1 MRKNYGLPYMGSKN
15 KLAEEIV
22 NFLPQKKVLV
32 DLFGGGG
39 AISVC
44 ASQSGKYEKIIYNE
58 LNSLISETFQ
68 KAING
73 DYENERRWVSREEFE
88 KLKKTDGYV
97 AICFSF
103 SNNCNTYMYGPK
115 IEPYKRAYHYAIIF
129 DDFGP
134 FNELFDDETTEKIKK
149 SVEGITDLKDRR
161 IKFSHALGDYILS
174 LEKCGPIENKEKL
187 DTVKYTVDAHPTY
200 IGHVSQHLQ
209 YKERFDL
216 LKQTVQI
223 FDTYI
228 GNVLEPQQRSERLN
242 TLKHTINM
250 YGTPRNMCQN
260 LEQQERVLTLKRTM
274 SVKNETRGSGSATQ
288 HIECQEKFDLLKR
301 TICGKIHSNENLER
315 QERIST
321 LKHTSNVNALENCGL
336 GRDSITHGIGST
348 FQNRVLEG
356 ATIEVFNK
364 DYADVELPSPEDCVI
379 YCDIPYENTTSYTT
393 GNFDYERFYKWCQ
406 EKAFEGYQIFVSS
419 YELPEDLFISV
430 WEKQRHCKATSG
442 SGKHVVEKIYTVRK

>member
-39 AISVC
+39 AISDC

-68 KAING
+68 KALNG
-73 DYENERRWVSREEFE
+73 EYENERRWVSREEFE

-103 SNNCNTYMYGPK
+103 SNNCNTYIYGPK
-115 IEPYKRAYHYAIIF
+115 IEPYKRAYHYAIVF

-134 FNELFDDETTEKIKK
+134 FNELFDDETTEKIKN
-149 SVEGITDLKDRR
+149 SVEGITYLKERR

-174 LEKCGPIENKEKL
+174 LERCEPLESKEKL
-187 DTVKYTVDAHPTY
+187 DTVKYTVNVHPTY
-200 IGHVSQHLQ
+200 IAHVNQHLQ

-216 LKQTVQI
+216 LK
-223 FDTYI
+223 
-228 GNVLEPQQRSERLN
+228 
-242 TLKHTINM
+242 HTMNM
-250 YGTPRNMCQN
+250 YGTPRNMC
-260 LEQQERVLTLKRTM
+260 
-274 SVKNETRGSGSATQ
+274 
-288 HIECQEKFDLLKR
+288 HPFDLN
-301 TICGKIHSNENLER
+301 I
-315 QERIST
+315 
-321 LKHTSNVNALENCGL
+321 
-336 GRDSITHGIGST
+336 
-348 FQNRVLEG
+348 RVTTE

-364 DYADVELPSPEDCVI
+364 DYADVELPSPEECVL
-379 YCDIPYENTTSYTT
+379 YCDIPYDKTYSYVT
-393 GNFDYERFYKWCQ
+393 GGFDYERFYKWCQ
-406 EKAFEGYQIFVSS
+406 EKAFEGYQIYVSS
-419 YELPEDLFISV
+419 YDLPEELFVSV
-430 WEKQRHCKATSG
+430 WEKQRYCKATSG

>member
-22 NFLPQKKVLV
+22 NFLPQKKGLV

-44 ASQSGKYEKIIYNE
+44 AGQSGKYKKIIYNE
-58 LNSLISETFQ
+58 LNTLIAETFQ
-68 KAING
+68 KALNG

-115 IEPYKRAYHYAIIF
+115 IEPYKRAYHYAIVF
-129 DDFGP
+129 DDFRP

-149 SVEGITDLKDRR
+149 SVEGITDLKERR

-174 LEKCGPIENKEKL
+174 LEKCVHLENKE
-187 DTVKYTVDAHPTY
+187 
-200 IGHVSQHLQ
+200 S
-209 YKERFDL
+209 FDL
-216 LKQTVQI
+216 
-223 FDTYI
+223 
-228 GNVLEPQQRSERLN
+228 
-242 TLKHTINM
+242 
-250 YGTPRNMCQN
+250 
-260 LEQQERVLTLKRTM
+260 LKRTM

-288 HIECQEKFDLLKR
+288 HIECQEKFDLLKHTMNMYGTPR
-301 TICGKIHSNENLER
+301 NMCPNLEQ
-315 QERIST
+315 QERVSI
-321 LKHTSNVNALENCGL
+321 LKHTLNVNALENCGL
-336 GRDSITHGIGST
+336 GKDSITHYIGST
-348 FQNRVLEG
+348 FQNRVLKE
-356 ATIEVFNK
+356 APIEVFNK
-364 DYADVELPSPEDCVI
+364 DYADVELPSPEECVI
-379 YCDIPYENTTSYTT
+379 YCDIPYDKTYSYVT
-393 GNFDYERFYKWCQ
+393 GGFDYERFYKWCQ

-442 SGKHVVEKIYTVRK
+442 SGKHVVEKIYTVRKSE

>member
-22 NFLPQKKVLV
+22 SFLPQKKVLV

-58 LNSLISETFQ
+58 LNTLIAETFQ

-115 IEPYKRAYHYAIIF
+115 IEPYKRAYHYAIVF

-149 SVEGITDLKDRR
+149 SVEGITDLKERR

-174 LEKCGPIENKEKL
+174 LEKCEPLESNEKL
-187 DTVKYTVDAHPTY
+187 DTVKYTVDVHPTY
-200 IGHVSQHLQ
+200 IGHVNQHLQ
-209 YKERFDL
+209 YKER
-216 LKQTVQI
+216 
-223 FDTYI
+223 
-228 GNVLEPQQRSERLN
+228 
-242 TLKHTINM
+242 
-250 YGTPRNMCQN
+250 
-260 LEQQERVLTLKRTM
+260 
-274 SVKNETRGSGSATQ
+274 
-288 HIECQEKFDLLKR
+288 FDLLKR

-321 LKHTSNVNALENCGL
+321 LKHTLNMYGTPRNMCPNLEQQERISTLKHTLNINALENCGL
-336 GRDSITHGIGST
+336 GRDSIQHGIGST
-348 FQNRVLEG
+348 FQNRVLEE
-356 ATIEVFNK
+356 APIEVFNK

-393 GNFDYERFYKWCQ
+393 GSFDYDRFYKWCQ
-406 EKAFEGYQIFVSS
+406 EKTSEGYQIFVSS
-419 YELPEDLFISV
+419 YELPEDLFVSV

-442 SGKHVVEKIYTVRK
+442 SGKHVVEKIYTVRKTE

>member
-1 MRKNYGLPYMGSKN
+1 MKKNYGLPYMGSKN
-15 KLAEEIV
+15 KLAEEII
-22 NFLPQKKVLV
+22 NFIPQKKVLV

-58 LNSLISETFQ
+58 LNTLIAETFQ

-73 DYENERRWVSREEFE
+73 EYENERRWVSREEFE

-115 IEPYKRAYHYAIIF
+115 IGPYKRAYHYAIVF
-129 DDFGP
+129 DDFRP
-134 FNELFDDETTEKIKK
+134 FNELFDDETSEKIKK
-149 SVEGITDLKDRR
+149 SVEGITDLKERR

-174 LEKCGPIENKEKL
+174 LERCEPLEINEK
-187 DTVKYTVDAHPTY
+187 
-200 IGHVSQHLQ
+200 
-209 YKERFDL
+209 FDL
-216 LKQTVQI
+216 LK
-223 FDTYI
+223 
-228 GNVLEPQQRSERLN
+228 
-242 TLKHTINM
+242 HTMI
-250 YGTPRNMCQN
+250 
-260 LEQQERVLTLKRTM
+260 
-274 SVKNETRGSGSATQ
+274 VKNETRGSSSATK

-301 TICGKIHSNENLER
+301 TICGKIHSNENLEQ

-321 LKHTSNVNALENCGL
+321 LKHTLNVNALENCGL
-336 GRDSITHGIGST
+336 GRDSLTHGIGST
-348 FQNRVLEG
+348 FQNRVLEESP
-356 ATIEVFNK
+356 IEVFNK

-379 YCDIPYENTTSYTT
+379 YCDIPYKNTTSYTI
-393 GNFDYERFYKWCQ
+393 GGFDYERFYKWCQ
-406 EKAFEGYQIFVSS
+406 EKTSEGYQIFVSS

-442 SGKHVVEKIYTVRK
+442 SGKQVVEKIYTVRK

>member
-149 SVEGITDLKDRR
+149 SVEGITDFKERR

-174 LEKCGPIENKEKL
+174 LEKCGSIENKEKL
-187 DTVKYTVDAHPTY
+187 DTVKYTVDVHPTY
-200 IGHVSQHLQ
+200 IGHVNQHLQ

-216 LKQTVQI
+216 LK
-223 FDTYI
+223 
-228 GNVLEPQQRSERLN
+228 
-242 TLKHTINM
+242 HAINM

-260 LEQQERVLTLKRTM
+260 LEQQERVSTLKRTM
-274 SVKNETRGSGSATQ
+274 SVKNETRGSGSTTQ
-288 HIECQEKFDLLKR
+288 HIECQEKFDLLKH
-301 TICGKIHSNENLER
+301 TMNMYG
-315 QERIST
+315 T
-321 LKHTSNVNALENCGL
+321 LRNTCPPFDLN
-336 GRDSITHGIGST
+336 IGVT
-348 FQNRVLEG
+348 TE
-356 ATIEVFNK
+356 APIEVFNK

-379 YCDIPYENTTSYTT
+379 YCDIPYEKTYSYVT
-393 GNFDYERFYKWCQ
+393 GGFDYERFYKWCQ
-406 EKAFEGYQIFVSS
+406 EKTSEGYQIYVSS

-430 WEKQRHCKATSG
+430 WEKQRHCKASSG
-442 SGKHVVEKIYTVRK
+442 SGKHVVEKIYTVRKSE

>member
-58 LNSLISETFQ
+58 LNTLIAETFQ
-68 KAING
+68 KALNG

-88 KLKKTDGYV
+88 KMKKTDGYV

-115 IEPYKRAYHYAIIF
+115 IEPYKRAYHYAIVF

-149 SVEGITDLKDRR
+149 SVEGITDLKERR

-174 LEKCGPIENKEKL
+174 LEKCEPLESNEKL
-187 DTVKYTVDAHPTY
+187 DTVKYTVDVHPTY
-200 IGHVSQHLQ
+200 IGHVNQHLQ

-216 LKQTVQI
+216 LK
-223 FDTYI
+223 
-228 GNVLEPQQRSERLN
+228 R
-242 TLKHTINM
+242 TICGKIHSNE
-250 YGTPRNMCQN
+250 N
-260 LEQQERVLTLKRTM
+260 LEWQERVSILKHTM

-288 HIECQEKFDLLKR
+288 HIECQEKFDLLK
-301 TICGKIHSNENLER
+301 
-315 QERIST
+315 
-321 LKHTSNVNALENCGL
+321 HTMNVNALENCGL
-336 GRDSITHGIGST
+336 GKDSITHGIGST
-348 FQNRVLEG
+348 FQNRVLEESP
-356 ATIEVFNK
+356 IEVFNK
-364 DYADVELPSPEDCVI
+364 DYADVELPPPEDCVI
-379 YCDIPYENTTSYTT
+379 YCDIPYKNTSSYTT

-406 EKAFEGYQIFVSS
+406 EKTFEGYQIYVSS

-430 WEKQRHCKATSG
+430 WEKQRHCKATCG
-442 SGKHVVEKIYTVRK
+442 SGKQVVEKIYTIRKTE

>member
-1 MRKNYGLPYMGSKN
+1 MGSKN

-58 LNSLISETFQ
+58 LNTIIAETFQ

-103 SNNCNTYMYGPK
+103 SNNCNTYIYGPK

-174 LEKCGPIENKEKL
+174 LEKCEPIENKEKL
-187 DTVKYTVDAHPTY
+187 DTVKYTVDIHPTY
-200 IGHVSQHLQ
+200 IGHVNQHLQ

-216 LKQTVQI
+216 LK
-223 FDTYI
+223 
-228 GNVLEPQQRSERLN
+228 
-242 TLKHTINM
+242 H
-250 YGTPRNMCQN
+250 
-260 LEQQERVLTLKRTM
+260 TM

-301 TICGKIHSNENLER
+301 TICGKIHSNKNLER

-321 LKHTSNVNALENCGL
+321 LKHTLNVNALENCGL
-336 GRDSITHGIGST
+336 GKDSITHSIGST
-348 FQNRVLEG
+348 FQNRVLEESP
-356 ATIEVFNK
+356 IEVFNK

-406 EKAFEGYQIFVSS
+406 EKTSEGYQIFVSS

-442 SGKHVVEKIYTVRK
+442 SGKHVVEKIYTVRKSE

>member
-73 DYENERRWVSREEFE
+73 EYENECRWVSREEFE

-115 IEPYKRAYHYAIIF
+115 IEPYKRAYHYAIVF
-129 DDFGP
+129 DDFRP

-149 SVEGITDLKDRR
+149 SVEGITDLKERR

-174 LEKCGPIENKEKL
+174 LEKCEPLESNEKL
-187 DTVKYTVDAHPTY
+187 DTVKYTVDVHPTG
-200 IGHVSQHLQ
+200 IAHVNQHLQ
-209 YKERFDL
+209 YKESFDL
-216 LKQTVQI
+216 LKRTI
-223 FDTYI
+223 CEKRYC
-228 GNVLEPQQRSERLN
+228 NENLEQQERLATLKRTLIVKN
-242 TLKHTINM
+242 ETHGSSSATKHIECQERFDVLKHTMNM
-250 YGTPRNMCQN
+250 YGTPRNICQN
-260 LEQQERVLTLKRTM
+260 LEQQERV
-274 SVKNETRGSGSATQ
+274 
-288 HIECQEKFDLLKR
+288 
-301 TICGKIHSNENLER
+301 
-315 QERIST
+315 ST
-321 LKHTSNVNALENCGL
+321 LKHILNVNALENCGL
-336 GRDSITHGIGST
+336 GKDSITHGIGST
-348 FQNRVLEG
+348 FQNRVLEESP
-356 ATIEVFNK
+356 IEVFNK

-379 YCDIPYENTTSYTT
+379 YCDIPYNKTYSYVT
-393 GNFDYERFYKWCQ
+393 GGFDYERFYKWCQ
-406 EKAFEGYQIFVSS
+406 EKTSEGYQIYVSS
-419 YELPEDLFISV
+419 YELPEDLFVSV

-442 SGKHVVEKIYTVRK
+442 SGKHVVEKIYTVRKQE

>member
-73 DYENERRWVSREEFE
+73 EYENERRWVSREEFE

-115 IEPYKRAYHYAIIF
+115 IEPYKRAYHYAIVF

-134 FNELFDDETTEKIKK
+134 FNELFDDETTQKIKK
-149 SVEGITDLKDRR
+149 SVEGITDLKERR

-174 LEKCGPIENKEKL
+174 LEKCVPIENKEKL

-200 IGHVSQHLQ
+200 IGHVNQHLQ

-216 LKQTVQI
+216 LK
-223 FDTYI
+223 
-228 GNVLEPQQRSERLN
+228 
-242 TLKHTINM
+242 HTMNM
-250 YGTPRNMCQN
+250 YGTPRNMCNN

-288 HIECQEKFDLLKR
+288 HIECQEKFDLLK
-301 TICGKIHSNENLER
+301 
-315 QERIST
+315 
-321 LKHTSNVNALENCGL
+321 HTMNVNALENCGL
-336 GRDSITHGIGST
+336 GKDSITHCIGST
-348 FQNRVLEG
+348 FQNRVLEESPIKG
-356 ATIEVFNK
+356 FNK
-364 DYADVELPSPEDCVI
+364 DYADVELPSPEECVL

-419 YELPEDLFISV
+419 YDHPEDLFISV

>member
-32 DLFGGGG
+32 ELFGGGG
-39 AISVC
+39 AISDC

-58 LNSLISETFQ
+58 LNTLIAETFQ
-68 KAING
+68 KALNG

-115 IEPYKRAYHYAIIF
+115 IEPYKRAYHYAIVF

-149 SVEGITDLKDRR
+149 SVEGITDLKERR

-174 LEKCGPIENKEKL
+174 LEKCEPLQSNEKL

-200 IGHVSQHLQ
+200 IGHVNQHLQ

-216 LKQTVQI
+216 LKRTMSVKNETRGSGSAAQHIECQEK
-223 FDTYI
+223 FD
-228 GNVLEPQQRSERLN
+228 L
-242 TLKHTINM
+242 LKHTMNM

-260 LEQQERVLTLKRTM
+260 LEQQERVST
-274 SVKNETRGSGSATQ
+274 
-288 HIECQEKFDLLKR
+288 LKR
-301 TICGKIHSNENLER
+301 TICGKIHSNVNLER
-315 QERIST
+315 QERVST
-321 LKHTSNVNALENCGL
+321 LKHTLNMNALENCGL

-348 FQNRVLEG
+348 FQNRVLEK
-356 ATIEVFNK
+356 ASIEVFNK

-379 YCDIPYENTTSYTT
+379 YCDIPYENTASYTT
-393 GNFDYERFYKWCQ
+393 GSFDYERFYKWCQ
-406 EKAFEGYQIFVSS
+406 EKTSEGYQIYISS
-419 YELPEDLFISV
+419 YELPEDLFILV
-430 WEKQRHCKATSG
+430 WEKQRHSKALGG
-442 SGKHVVEKIYTVRK
+442 SKHVVEKIYTVRKQE

>member
-58 LNSLISETFQ
+58 LNTLIAETFQ
-68 KAING
+68 KALNG

-115 IEPYKRAYHYAIIF
+115 IEPYKRAYHYAIVF
-129 DDFGP
+129 DDFRP

-149 SVEGITDLKDRR
+149 SVEGITDLKERR

-174 LEKCGPIENKEKL
+174 LEKCEPLESNEKL
-187 DTVKYTVDAHPTY
+187 DTVKYTVDVHPTY
-200 IGHVSQHLQ
+200 IGHVNQHLQ

-216 LKQTVQI
+216 
-223 FDTYI
+223 
-228 GNVLEPQQRSERLN
+228 
-242 TLKHTINM
+242 
-250 YGTPRNMCQN
+250 
-260 LEQQERVLTLKRTM
+260 LKRTM

-288 HIECQEKFDLLKR
+288 HIECQEKFDLLK
-301 TICGKIHSNENLER
+301 
-315 QERIST
+315 
-321 LKHTSNVNALENCGL
+321 HTMNMYGTPRNACPPFDLN
-336 GRDSITHGIGST
+336 I
-348 FQNRVLEG
+348 RVTTE
-356 ATIEVFNK
+356 APIEVFNK
-364 DYADVELPSPEDCVI
+364 DYADVELPSPEECVI
-379 YCDIPYENTTSYTT
+379 YCDIPYDKTYSYVT
-393 GNFDYERFYKWCQ
+393 GGFDYERFYKWCQ
-406 EKAFEGYQIFVSS
+406 EKAFEGYQIYVSS
-419 YELPEDLFISV
+419 YELPEELFISV
-430 WEKQRHCKATSG
+430 LEKQRHCKATSG
-442 SGKHVVEKIYTVRK
+442 SGKQVVEKIYTVRK

>member
-44 ASQSGKYEKIIYNE
+44 ACQSGKYEKIIYNE
-58 LNSLISETFQ
+58 LNTIIAETFQ

-73 DYENERRWVSREEFE
+73 EYENERRWVSREEFE

-115 IEPYKRAYHYAIIF
+115 IEPYKRAYHYAIVF
-129 DDFGP
+129 DDFRP

-149 SVEGITDLKDRR
+149 SVEGITDLKERR

-174 LEKCGPIENKEKL
+174 LEKCEPLESNEKL
-187 DTVKYTVDAHPTY
+187 DTVKYTVDVHPTY
-200 IGHVSQHLQ
+200 IRHVNQHLQ

-216 LKQTVQI
+216 LK
-223 FDTYI
+223 
-228 GNVLEPQQRSERLN
+228 
-242 TLKHTINM
+242 HTICGKRHCNE
-250 YGTPRNMCQN
+250 N
-260 LEQQERVLTLKRTM
+260 LEQQERLATLKHTM
-274 SVKNETRGSGSATQ
+274 NVKNETHGSDSATP
-288 HIECQEKFDLLKR
+288 HIECQENIDL
-301 TICGKIHSNENLER
+301 I
-315 QERIST
+315 
-321 LKHTSNVNALENCGL
+321 KHTMNVNALEKCGL
-336 GRDSITHGIGST
+336 GKDSITHSIGST
-348 FQNRVLEG
+348 FQNRVLEESP
-356 ATIEVFNK
+356 IEVFNK
-364 DYADVELPSPEDCVI
+364 DYTDVELPSPEECVI
-379 YCDIPYENTTSYTT
+379 YCDIPYDKTYSYVT
-393 GNFDYERFYKWCQ
+393 GGFDYERFYKWCQ
-406 EKAFEGYQIFVSS
+406 EKAFEGYEIYVSS
-419 YELPEDLFISV
+419 YDLPEELFISV

>member
-73 DYENERRWVSREEFE
+73 EYENERRWVSREEFE

-115 IEPYKRAYHYAIIF
+115 IEPYKRAYHYAIVF

-149 SVEGITDLKDRR
+149 SVEGITDLKERR

-174 LEKCGPIENKEKL
+174 LEKCEPLGSNEKL
-187 DTVKYTVDAHPTY
+187 DTVKYTVDVHPTY
-200 IGHVSQHLQ
+200 IGHVNQHLQ

-216 LKQTVQI
+216 LK
-223 FDTYI
+223 
-228 GNVLEPQQRSERLN
+228 
-242 TLKHTINM
+242 HTICEKRHCNE
-250 YGTPRNMCQN
+250 N
-260 LEQQERVLTLKRTM
+260 LEQQERLATLKRTM

-288 HIECQEKFDLLKR
+288 HIECQEKFDLN
-301 TICGKIHSNENLER
+301 I
-315 QERIST
+315 
-321 LKHTSNVNALENCGL
+321 
-336 GRDSITHGIGST
+336 
-348 FQNRVLEG
+348 RVTTE
-356 ATIEVFNK
+356 APIEVFNK

-379 YCDIPYENTTSYTT
+379 YCDIPYDKTYSYVT
-393 GNFDYERFYKWCQ
+393 GGFDYERFYKWCQ
-406 EKAFEGYQIFVSS
+406 EKTFEGYQIYVSS
-419 YELPEDLFISV
+419 YKLPEEIFISV

-442 SGKHVVEKIYTVRK
+442 SGKQVVEKIYTVRKQE

>member
-58 LNSLISETFQ
+58 LNSLISETFR
-68 KAING
+68 KALNG

-115 IEPYKRAYHYAIIF
+115 IEPYKRAYHYAIVF
-129 DDFGP
+129 NDFGP

-149 SVEGITDLKDRR
+149 SVEGITDLKERR

-174 LEKCGPIENKEKL
+174 LDRC
-187 DTVKYTVDAHPTY
+187 V
-200 IGHVSQHLQ
+200 HLER
-209 YKERFDL
+209 KERFDL
-216 LKQTVQI
+216 LK
-223 FDTYI
+223 
-228 GNVLEPQQRSERLN
+228 
-242 TLKHTINM
+242 HTMNLIN
-250 YGTPRNMCQN
+250 GSLRNATP
-260 LEQQERVLTLKRTM
+260 
-274 SVKNETRGSGSATQ
+274 
-288 HIECQEKFDLLKR
+288 HIECQEK
-301 TICGKIHSNENLER
+301 I
-315 QERIST
+315 RI
-321 LKHTSNVNALENCGL
+321 TSEAL
-336 GRDSITHGIGST
+336 
-348 FQNRVLEG
+348 
-356 ATIEVFNK
+356 IEVFNK
-364 DYADVELPSPEDCVI
+364 DYADVELPSPDDCVI
-379 YCDIPYENTTSYTT
+379 YCDIPYDKTYSYVT
-393 GNFDYERFYKWCQ
+393 GGFDYERFYKWCQ
-406 EKAFEGYQIFVSS
+406 EKTSEGYQIYVSS
-419 YELPEDLFISV
+419 YELPEDLFVSV

>member
-115 IEPYKRAYHYAIIF
+115 IEPYKRAYHYAIVF
-129 DDFGP
+129 DDFRP

-200 IGHVSQHLQ
+200 IGHVNQHLQ

-216 LKQTVQI
+216 
-223 FDTYI
+223 
-228 GNVLEPQQRSERLN
+228 
-242 TLKHTINM
+242 LKHTINM
-250 YGTPRNMCQN
+250 YGTPRNMCPN
-260 LEQQERVLTLKRTM
+260 LEQ
-274 SVKNETRGSGSATQ
+274 
-288 HIECQEKFDLLKR
+288 
-301 TICGKIHSNENLER
+301 

-321 LKHTSNVNALENCGL
+321 LKHTLNVNALENCGL
-336 GRDSITHGIGST
+336 GKDSITHGIWST
-348 FQNRVLEG
+348 FQNRVLEESP
-356 ATIEVFNK
+356 IEVFNK

-406 EKAFEGYQIFVSS
+406 EKTSEGYQIFVSS
-419 YELPEDLFISV
+419 YGLPEDLFISV

>member
-22 NFLPQKKVLV
+22 NFIPQKKVLV

-58 LNSLISETFQ
+58 LNTLIVETFQ
-68 KAING
+68 KALNG

-115 IEPYKRAYHYAIIF
+115 IEPYKRAYHYAIVF
-129 DDFGP
+129 DDFRP

-149 SVEGITDLKDRR
+149 SVEGITDLKERR

-174 LEKCGPIENKEKL
+174 LERCVTLESKEKL
-187 DTVKYTVDAHPTY
+187 DTVKNTVDVHPTY
-200 IGHVSQHLQ
+200 IAHVNQHLQ

-216 LKQTVQI
+216 LK
-223 FDTYI
+223 
-228 GNVLEPQQRSERLN
+228 
-242 TLKHTINM
+242 
-250 YGTPRNMCQN
+250 
-260 LEQQERVLTLKRTM
+260 RTM
-274 SVKNETRGSGSATQ
+274 SVKR
-288 HIECQEKFDLLKR
+288 HC
-301 TICGKIHSNENLER
+301 NENLEC
-315 QERIST
+315 QERVST
-321 LKHTSNVNALENCGL
+321 LKHTMNVYALENCGL

-348 FQNRVLEG
+348 FQNRVLEESP
-356 ATIEVFNK
+356 IKVFNK
-364 DYADVELPSPEDCVI
+364 DYADVELPSPEECVL
-379 YCDIPYENTTSYTT
+379 YCDIPYDKTYSYVT
-393 GNFDYERFYKWCQ
+393 GGFDYERFYKWCQ
-406 EKAFEGYQIFVSS
+406 EKTAEGYEIYVSS

-430 WEKQRHCKATSG
+430 LEKQRHCKATSG
-442 SGKHVVEKIYTVRK
+442 SGKHVVEKIYTVRKTE

>member
-58 LNSLISETFQ
+58 LNTLIAETFQ
-68 KAING
+68 KALNG

-115 IEPYKRAYHYAIIF
+115 IEPYKRAYHYAIVF
-129 DDFGP
+129 DDFRP

-149 SVEGITDLKDRR
+149 SVEGITDLKERR

-174 LEKCGPIENKEKL
+174 LERC
-187 DTVKYTVDAHPTY
+187 
-200 IGHVSQHLQ
+200 Q
-209 YKERFDL
+209 YLER
-216 LKQTVQI
+216 
-223 FDTYI
+223 
-228 GNVLEPQQRSERLN
+228 
-242 TLKHTINM
+242 
-250 YGTPRNMCQN
+250 
-260 LEQQERVLTLKRTM
+260 
-274 SVKNETRGSGSATQ
+274 
-288 HIECQEKFDLLKR
+288 QEKFDLLKHTM
-301 TICGKIHSNENLER
+301 TINGTHRNMCKNLES
-315 QERIST
+315 QERVST
-321 LKHTSNVNALENCGL
+321 LKHTLNVNALEKCGL
-336 GRDSITHGIGST
+336 GRDSITHSIGST
-348 FQNRVLEG
+348 FQNRVLEK
-356 ATIEVFNK
+356 APIEVFNK
-364 DYADVELPSPEDCVI
+364 DYADVELPSPEECVI
-379 YCDIPYENTTSYTT
+379 YCDIPYKNTTSYTI
-393 GNFDYERFYKWCQ
+393 GCFDYERFYKWCQ
-406 EKAFEGYQIFVSS
+406 EKTSEGYQIFVSS

-442 SGKHVVEKIYTVRK
+442 SGKQVVEKIYTVRKSE

>member
-44 ASQSGKYEKIIYNE
+44 AGQSGKYEKIIYNE
-58 LNSLISETFQ
+58 LNTLIAETFQ

-73 DYENERRWVSREEFE
+73 EYENERRWVSREEFE

-115 IEPYKRAYHYAIIF
+115 IEPYKRAYHYAIVF
-129 DDFGP
+129 DDFRP
-134 FNELFDDETTEKIKK
+134 FNELFDDETTEKIKN
-149 SVEGITDLKDRR
+149 SVEGITDLKERR

-174 LEKCGPIENKEKL
+174 LEKCMPLESNERFDLLKHTMNVKNETHGSGSAAQHIECQEK
-187 DTVKYTVDAHPTY
+187 
-200 IGHVSQHLQ
+200 
-209 YKERFDL
+209 FDL

-242 TLKHTINM
+242 TLKHTLNM
-250 YGTPRNMCQN
+250 YGTPRNMCPN
-260 LEQQERVLTLKRTM
+260 LEQQERV
-274 SVKNETRGSGSATQ
+274 
-288 HIECQEKFDLLKR
+288 
-301 TICGKIHSNENLER
+301 
-315 QERIST
+315 ST
-321 LKHTSNVNALENCGL
+321 LKHTLNVNALENCGL

-348 FQNRVLEG
+348 FQNRVLEE
-356 ATIEVFNK
+356 APIEVFNK
-364 DYADVELPSPEDCVI
+364 DYADVELPSPEDCVL
-379 YCDIPYENTTSYTT
+379 YCDIPYDKTYSYVT
-393 GNFDYERFYKWCQ
+393 GGFDYERFYKWCQ
-406 EKAFEGYQIFVSS
+406 EKASEGYQIFVSS
-419 YELPEDLFISV
+419 YDLPEDLFVSV
-430 WEKQRHCKATSG
+430 WEKQRHSKATSG
-442 SGKHVVEKIYTVRK
+442 SGKKVVEKIYTVRK

>member
-44 ASQSGKYEKIIYNE
+44 AGQSGKYEKIIYNE
-58 LNSLISETFQ
+58 LNTLIAETFQ

-73 DYENERRWVSREEFE
+73 EYENERRWVSREEFE

-115 IEPYKRAYHYAIIF
+115 IEPYKRAYHYAIVF
-129 DDFGP
+129 DDFRQ

-149 SVEGITDLKDRR
+149 SVEGITDLKERR

-174 LEKCGPIENKEKL
+174 LERCVTLESKEKL
-187 DTVKYTVDAHPTY
+187 DTVKNTVDVHTTY
-200 IGHVSQHLQ
+200 IGHVNQHLQ

-216 LKQTVQI
+216 LK
-223 FDTYI
+223 
-228 GNVLEPQQRSERLN
+228 
-242 TLKHTINM
+242 HTMN
-250 YGTPRNMCQN
+250 
-260 LEQQERVLTLKRTM
+260 
-274 SVKNETRGSGSATQ
+274 VKNETRGSDSATQ
-288 HIECQEKFDLLKR
+288 HIECQEKFDLLKHTMNMYGTPR
-301 TICGKIHSNENLER
+301 NMCQNLEY
-315 QERIST
+315 QERLAT
-321 LKHTSNVNALENCGL
+321 LKHTLNMNALENCGL
-336 GRDSITHGIGST
+336 GKDSITHYIGST
-348 FQNRVLEG
+348 FQNRVLEESP
-356 ATIEVFNK
+356 IEVFNK
-364 DYADVELPSPEDCVI
+364 DYVDVELPSPEDCVI
-379 YCDIPYENTTSYTT
+379 YCDIPYDKTYSYVT
-393 GNFDYERFYKWCQ
+393 GGFDYEQFYKWCQ
-406 EKAFEGYQIFVSS
+406 EKTSEGYQIFVSS
-419 YELPEDLFISV
+419 YELPEDLFIQV

>member
-58 LNSLISETFQ
+58 LNTLIAETFQ
-68 KAING
+68 KALNG

-115 IEPYKRAYHYAIIF
+115 IEPYKRAYHYAIVF
-129 DDFGP
+129 DDFRP

-149 SVEGITDLKDRR
+149 SVEGITDLKERR

-174 LEKCGPIENKEKL
+174 LEKC
-187 DTVKYTVDAHPTY
+187 
-200 IGHVSQHLQ
+200 QHL
-209 YKERFDL
+209 ERQEKFDL
-216 LKQTVQI
+216 L
-223 FDTYI
+223 
-228 GNVLEPQQRSERLN
+228 N
-242 TLKHTINM
+242 HTINM

-260 LEQQERVLTLKRTM
+260 LECQERV
-274 SVKNETRGSGSATQ
+274 
-288 HIECQEKFDLLKR
+288 
-301 TICGKIHSNENLER
+301 
-315 QERIST
+315 ST
-321 LKHTSNVNALENCGL
+321 LKHTMNVNALENCGL
-336 GRDSITHGIGST
+336 GRDSITHGIWST
-348 FQNRVLEG
+348 FQNRVLKESP
-356 ATIEVFNK
+356 IEVFNK
-364 DYADVELPSPEDCVI
+364 DYADVELPSPEECVI
-379 YCDIPYENTTSYTT
+379 YCDIPYDKTYSYVT
-393 GNFDYERFYKWCQ
+393 GGFDYERFYKWCQ
-406 EKAFEGYQIFVSS
+406 EKAFEGYQIYVSS
-419 YELPEDLFISV
+419 YELPEELFISV
-430 WEKQRHCKATSG
+430 LEKQRHCKATSG

>member
-1 MRKNYGLPYMGSKN
+1 MKKNYGLPYQGSKN

-58 LNSLISETFQ
+58 LNSLISETFR

-73 DYENERRWVSREEFE
+73 EYENERRWVSHEEFDQ
-88 KLKKTDGYV
+88 LKDKDGYV

-115 IEPYKRAYHYAIIF
+115 IEPYKRAYHYAIVF
-129 DDFGP
+129 NDFGP

-149 SVEGITDLKDRR
+149 SVEGITDLKERR

-174 LEKCGPIENKEKL
+174 LERFE
-187 DTVKYTVDAHPTY
+187 
-200 IGHVSQHLQ
+200 HLER
-209 YKERFDL
+209 KERLDILKHTMCLGGSPRHINENLECQERLDILKRTMSVKNENRGSSAAAQHIGCQEKFVN

-228 GNVLEPQQRSERLN
+228 GNVLVNQQRSERLN
-242 TLKHTINM
+242 TLKHTLNM
-250 YGTPRNMCQN
+250 IGSPRN
-260 LEQQERVLTLKRTM
+260 
-274 SVKNETRGSGSATQ
+274 ATP
-288 HIECQEKFDLLKR
+288 HIECQEK
-301 TICGKIHSNENLER
+301 I
-315 QERIST
+315 RI
-321 LKHTSNVNALENCGL
+321 TSEAL
-336 GRDSITHGIGST
+336 
-348 FQNRVLEG
+348 
-356 ATIEVFNK
+356 EVFNK
-364 DYADVELPSPEDCVI
+364 DYADVGLPSPDDCVI
-379 YCDIPYENTTSYTT
+379 YCDIPYDKTYSYVT
-393 GNFDYERFYKWCQ
+393 GGFDYERFYKWCQ
-406 EKAFEGYQIFVSS
+406 EKTSEGYQIYVSS
-419 YELPEDLFISV
+419 YELPEDLFVSV

-442 SGKHVVEKIYTVRK
+442 SGKHVVEKIFIPKCNK

>member
-39 AISVC
+39 AISVR

-73 DYENERRWVSREEFE
+73 EYKNERRWVSREDFE
-88 KLKKTDGYV
+88 KMKKTDGYV

-115 IEPYKRAYHYAIIF
+115 IEPYKRAYHYAIVF
-129 DDFGP
+129 DDFRP

-149 SVEGITDLKDRR
+149 SVEGITDLKERR

-174 LEKCGPIENKEKL
+174 LERCEHLEIKERL

-200 IGHVSQHLQ
+200 IGHVNQHLQ

-216 LKQTVQI
+216 LKQTM
-223 FDTYI
+223 
-228 GNVLEPQQRSERLN
+228 
-242 TLKHTINM
+242 NM

-260 LEQQERVLTLKRTM
+260 LE
-274 SVKNETRGSGSATQ
+274 
-288 HIECQEKFDLLKR
+288 
-301 TICGKIHSNENLER
+301 R
-315 QERIST
+315 QEQVST
-321 LKHTSNVNALENCGL
+321 LKHTLNVNALENCGL
-336 GRDSITHGIGST
+336 EKDSITHCIGST
-348 FQNRVLEG
+348 FQNRLLEE
-356 ATIEVFNK
+356 APIEVFNK
-364 DYADVELPSPEDCVI
+364 DYADVELPSPEECVI
-379 YCDIPYENTTSYTT
+379 YCDIPYEKTYSYVT
-393 GNFDYERFYKWCQ
+393 GGFDYERFYKWCQ
-406 EKAFEGYQIFVSS
+406 EKTAEGYQIFVSS

-442 SGKHVVEKIYTVRK
+442 SGKKVVEKIYTVRKQE

>member
-15 KLAEEIV
+15 KLAEGIV

-44 ASQSGKYEKIIYNE
+44 AGQSGKYEKIIYNE
-58 LNSLISETFQ
+58 LNTLIAETFQ

-115 IEPYKRAYHYAIIF
+115 IEPYKRAYHYAIVF

-149 SVEGITDLKDRR
+149 SVEGITDLKERR

-174 LEKCGPIENKEKL
+174 LEKCEPLGSNEKL
-187 DTVKYTVDAHPTY
+187 DTVKNTVDVDPTY
-200 IGHVSQHLQ
+200 IGHVNQHLQ

-216 LKQTVQI
+216 
-223 FDTYI
+223 
-228 GNVLEPQQRSERLN
+228 
-242 TLKHTINM
+242 
-250 YGTPRNMCQN
+250 
-260 LEQQERVLTLKRTM
+260 LKRTM

-288 HIECQEKFDLLKR
+288 HIECQEKFDLLKHTMNMYGTPR
-301 TICGKIHSNENLER
+301 NICQNLEQ
-315 QERIST
+315 QERVST
-321 LKHTSNVNALENCGL
+321 LKHTMNVYALENCGL

-348 FQNRVLEG
+348 FQNRVLEESP
-356 ATIEVFNK
+356 IKVFNK
-364 DYADVELPSPEDCVI
+364 DYADVELPSPEECVI
-379 YCDIPYENTTSYTT
+379 YCDIPYEKTTSYTT
-393 GNFDYERFYKWCQ
+393 GGFDYERFYKWCQ
-406 EKAFEGYQIFVSS
+406 EKTSEGYQIFVSS

-430 WEKQRHCKATSG
+430 WEKQRHCKAASG
-442 SGKHVVEKIYTVRK
+442 SGKKVVEKIYTVRKLTIQQFCR

>member
-44 ASQSGKYEKIIYNE
+44 ANQSGKYEKIIYNE

-115 IEPYKRAYHYAIIF
+115 IEPYKRAYHYAIVF

-149 SVEGITDLKDRR
+149 SVEGITDLKERR

-174 LEKCGPIENKEKL
+174 LEKCEHLESKEKL
-187 DTVKYTVDAHPTY
+187 DTVKYTVDVHPTY
-200 IGHVSQHLQ
+200 IGHVNQHIQ

-216 LKQTVQI
+216 LK
-223 FDTYI
+223 
-228 GNVLEPQQRSERLN
+228 
-242 TLKHTINM
+242 HTMNM

-260 LEQQERVLTLKRTM
+260 LE
-274 SVKNETRGSGSATQ
+274 S
-288 HIECQEKFDLLKR
+288 
-301 TICGKIHSNENLER
+301 

-321 LKHTSNVNALENCGL
+321 LKHTMNMYALENCGL
-336 GRDSITHGIGST
+336 GRDSITHSIGSS
-348 FQNRVLEG
+348 FQNRVLEE
-356 ATIEVFNK
+356 APIEVFNK

-379 YCDIPYENTTSYTT
+379 YCDIPYEKTYSYVT
-393 GNFDYERFYKWCQ
+393 GGFDYDRFYKWCQ
-406 EKAFEGYQIFVSS
+406 EKTSEGYQIYVSS
-419 YELPEDLFISV
+419 YELPKDLFIQV

-442 SGKHVVEKIYTVRK
+442 SGKHVIEKIYTVRQ

>member
-58 LNSLISETFQ
+58 LNTLIAETFQ

-73 DYENERRWVSREEFE
+73 EYENERRWVSREEFE

-115 IEPYKRAYHYAIIF
+115 IEPYKRAYHYAIVF
-129 DDFGP
+129 DDFRP

-149 SVEGITDLKDRR
+149 SVEGITDLKERR

-174 LEKCGPIENKEKL
+174 LERCVTLESKEKL
-187 DTVKYTVDAHPTY
+187 DTVKNTVDVHPTY
-200 IGHVSQHLQ
+200 IGHVNQHLQ

-216 LKQTVQI
+216 LK
-223 FDTYI
+223 
-228 GNVLEPQQRSERLN
+228 
-242 TLKHTINM
+242 HT
-250 YGTPRNMCQN
+250 MCGKRHCNEN
-260 LEQQERVLTLKRTM
+260 LEQQERLATLKRTM
-274 SVKNETRGSGSATQ
+274 SVKNETRGSGSAAQ
-288 HIECQEKFDLLKR
+288 HIECQEKFDLLK
-301 TICGKIHSNENLER
+301 
-315 QERIST
+315 
-321 LKHTSNVNALENCGL
+321 HTMNMYGTPRNACPPFDLN
-336 GRDSITHGIGST
+336 I
-348 FQNRVLEG
+348 RVTTE
-356 ATIEVFNK
+356 APIEVFNK
-364 DYADVELPSPEDCVI
+364 DYADVKLPSPEECVL
-379 YCDIPYENTTSYTT
+379 YCDIPYDKTYSYVT
-393 GNFDYERFYKWCQ
+393 GGFDYERFYKWCQ
-406 EKAFEGYQIFVSS
+406 EKTSEGYEIYVSS
-419 YELPEDLFISV
+419 YELPEDLFILV

>member
-58 LNSLISETFQ
+58 LNTLIAETFQ
-68 KAING
+68 KALNG

-115 IEPYKRAYHYAIIF
+115 IEPYKRAYHYAIVF
-129 DDFGP
+129 DDFRP

-149 SVEGITDLKDRR
+149 SVEGITDLKERR

-174 LEKCGPIENKEKL
+174 LERCEPLESKEKL
-187 DTVKYTVDAHPTY
+187 DTVKYTVDVHPTY
-200 IGHVSQHLQ
+200 IGHVNQHLQ
-209 YKERFDL
+209 YKERFDLLKRTMSVKNETRGSGSATKHIECQEKFDL

-228 GNVLEPQQRSERLN
+228 GNVLEPQQITERLN
-242 TLKHTINM
+242 T
-250 YGTPRNMCQN
+250 
-260 LEQQERVLTLKRTM
+260 
-274 SVKNETRGSGSATQ
+274 
-288 HIECQEKFDLLKR
+288 LKR

-315 QERIST
+315 QERVST
-321 LKHTSNVNALENCGL
+321 LKHTMNMYALENCGL
-336 GRDSITHGIGST
+336 GRDAITHGIGST
-348 FQNRVLEG
+348 FQNRVLKESQ
-356 ATIEVFNK
+356 IDVFNK

-379 YCDIPYENTTSYTT
+379 YCDIPYEKTTSYTT
-393 GNFDYERFYKWCQ
+393 GSFDYERFYKWCQ
-406 EKAFEGYQIFVSS
+406 EKTSEGYQIYVSS

-442 SGKHVVEKIYTVRK
+442 PGKKVVEKIYTVRKSE

>member
-73 DYENERRWVSREEFE
+73 EYENERRWVSREEFE

-115 IEPYKRAYHYAIIF
+115 IEPYKRAYHYAIVF
-129 DDFGP
+129 DDFRP
-134 FNELFDDETTEKIKK
+134 FNELFDNETTEKIKK
-149 SVEGITDLKDRR
+149 SVEGITDLKNRR

-174 LEKCGPIENKEKL
+174 LEKCEPIESKEKL
-187 DTVKYTVDAHPTY
+187 DTVKYTVDVHPTY
-200 IGHVSQHLQ
+200 IGYVNQHLQ

-216 LKQTVQI
+216 
-223 FDTYI
+223 
-228 GNVLEPQQRSERLN
+228 
-242 TLKHTINM
+242 LKHTINM
-250 YGTPRNMCQN
+250 YGTPRNMCPN
-260 LEQQERVLTLKRTM
+260 LEQQERISTLKRTM

-348 FQNRVLEG
+348 FQNRVLEEPP
-356 ATIEVFNK
+356 IEVFNK

-406 EKAFEGYQIFVSS
+406 EKTSEGYQIFVSS

-442 SGKHVVEKIYTVRK
+442 SGKHVVEKIYTVRQ

>member
-1 MRKNYGLPYMGSKN
+1 MRKNYGLPYMRSKN

-58 LNSLISETFQ
+58 LNTLIAETFQ
-68 KAING
+68 KALNG

-115 IEPYKRAYHYAIIF
+115 IEPYKRAYHYAIVF
-129 DDFGP
+129 DDFRP
-134 FNELFDDETTEKIKK
+134 FNELFDDETTDKIKK
-149 SVEGITDLKDRR
+149 SVEGITDLKERR

-174 LEKCGPIENKEKL
+174 LERCEPLESIEKL
-187 DTVKYTVDAHPTY
+187 DTVKYTVDVHPTY
-200 IGHVSQHLQ
+200 IGHVNQHLQ

-216 LKQTVQI
+216 
-223 FDTYI
+223 
-228 GNVLEPQQRSERLN
+228 
-242 TLKHTINM
+242 
-250 YGTPRNMCQN
+250 
-260 LEQQERVLTLKRTM
+260 LKRTM
-274 SVKNETRGSGSATQ
+274 SVKNETRGSGSTAQ
-288 HIECQEKFDLLKR
+288 HIECQEKFDLLKHTMNMYGTPR
-301 TICGKIHSNENLER
+301 NACQNLEQ
-315 QERIST
+315 QERVST
-321 LKHTSNVNALENCGL
+321 LKHTMNVNALENCGL
-336 GRDSITHGIGST
+336 GRDSITHGIVTT
-348 FQNRVLEG
+348 FQNRVLEEYP
-356 ATIEVFNK
+356 IEVFNK

-379 YCDIPYENTTSYTT
+379 YCDIPYDKTYSYVT
-393 GNFDYERFYKWCQ
+393 GGFDYERFYKWCQ
-406 EKAFEGYQIFVSS
+406 EKAFEGYQIYVSS

-442 SGKHVVEKIYTVRK
+442 SGKHVVEKIYTVRKSE

>member
-73 DYENERRWVSREEFE
+73 EYENERRWVSREEFE

-115 IEPYKRAYHYAIIF
+115 IEPYKRAYHYAIVF

-149 SVEGITDLKDRR
+149 SVEGITDLKERR

-174 LEKCGPIENKEKL
+174 LERCQHLESKEKL
-187 DTVKYTVDAHPTY
+187 DTVKYTVDVHPTY
-200 IGHVSQHLQ
+200 IGHVNQHLQ

-216 LKQTVQI
+216 LK
-223 FDTYI
+223 
-228 GNVLEPQQRSERLN
+228 
-242 TLKHTINM
+242 HT
-250 YGTPRNMCQN
+250 MCEKRHCNEN
-260 LEQQERVLTLKRTM
+260 LEQQERL
-274 SVKNETRGSGSATQ
+274 AT
-288 HIECQEKFDLLKR
+288 LKR
-301 TICGKIHSNENLER
+301 TICGKIHSNENLEW

-321 LKHTSNVNALENCGL
+321 LKHTLNVNALENCGL

-348 FQNRVLEG
+348 FQNRVLEE
-356 ATIEVFNK
+356 APIEVFNK

-393 GNFDYERFYKWCQ
+393 GSFDYERFYKWCQ
-406 EKAFEGYQIFVSS
+406 EKTSEGYQIYVSS
-419 YELPEDLFISV
+419 YGLPEDLFISV

-442 SGKHVVEKIYTVRK
+442 SGKKVVEKIYTVRK

>member
-58 LNSLISETFQ
+58 LNTIIAETFQ

-73 DYENERRWVSREEFE
+73 EYENERRWVSREEFE

-103 SNNCNTYMYGPK
+103 SNNCNTYIYGPK
-115 IEPYKRAYHYAIIF
+115 IEPYKRAYHYAIVF

-149 SVEGITDLKDRR
+149 SVEGITDLKERR

-174 LEKCGPIENKEKL
+174 LEKCEPLGSNEKL
-187 DTVKYTVDAHPTY
+187 DTVKYTVDVHPTY
-200 IGHVSQHLQ
+200 IGHVNQHLQ

-216 LKQTVQI
+216 LK
-223 FDTYI
+223 
-228 GNVLEPQQRSERLN
+228 
-242 TLKHTINM
+242 HTICEKRHCNE
-250 YGTPRNMCQN
+250 N
-260 LEQQERVLTLKRTM
+260 LEQQERLATLKRTM

-288 HIECQEKFDLLKR
+288 HIECQEKFDLLK
-301 TICGKIHSNENLER
+301 
-315 QERIST
+315 
-321 LKHTSNVNALENCGL
+321 HTMNMYGTPRNACPPFDLN
-336 GRDSITHGIGST
+336 I
-348 FQNRVLEG
+348 RVTTEAL
-356 ATIEVFNK
+356 IEVFNK

-379 YCDIPYENTTSYTT
+379 YCDIPYNKTYSYVT
-393 GNFDYERFYKWCQ
+393 GGFDYERFYKWCQ
-406 EKAFEGYQIFVSS
+406 EKTSEGYQIFVSS
-419 YELPEDLFISV
+419 YELPEELFISV

>member
-58 LNSLISETFQ
+58 LNTLIAETFQ
-68 KAING
+68 KALNG
-73 DYENERRWVSREEFE
+73 EYENERRWVSREEFE

-103 SNNCNTYMYGPK
+103 SNNCNTYIYGPK
-115 IEPYKRAYHYAIIF
+115 IEPYKRAYHYAIVF

-149 SVEGITDLKDRR
+149 SVEGITDFKERR

-174 LEKCGPIENKEKL
+174 LERCQHLERKEKL
-187 DTVKYTVDAHPTY
+187 DTVKYTVDVHPTY
-200 IGHVSQHLQ
+200 IGHVNQHLQ

-216 LKQTVQI
+216 LK
-223 FDTYI
+223 
-228 GNVLEPQQRSERLN
+228 
-242 TLKHTINM
+242 HT
-250 YGTPRNMCQN
+250 MCGKRHCNEN
-260 LEQQERVLTLKRTM
+260 LEQQERL
-274 SVKNETRGSGSATQ
+274 A
-288 HIECQEKFDLLKR
+288 
-301 TICGKIHSNENLER
+301 
-315 QERIST
+315 T
-321 LKHTSNVNALENCGL
+321 LKHTLNVNALENCGL
-336 GRDSITHGIGST
+336 GKDSITHDIESS
-348 FQNRVLEG
+348 FQNRVLEE
-356 ATIEVFNK
+356 APIEVFNK
-364 DYADVELPSPEDCVI
+364 DYADVELPSPEECVL
-379 YCDIPYENTTSYTT
+379 YCDIPYEKTTSYTT

-406 EKAFEGYQIFVSS
+406 EKAFEGYQIYVSS
-419 YELPEDLFISV
+419 YELPKDLFIQV

-442 SGKHVVEKIYTVRK
+442 SGKKVVEKIYTVRK

>member
-58 LNSLISETFQ
+58 LNTLIAETFQ
-68 KAING
+68 KALNG
-73 DYENERRWVSREEFE
+73 EYENERRWVSREEFE

-129 DDFGP
+129 DDFRP

-149 SVEGITDLKDRR
+149 SVEGITDLKERR

-174 LEKCGPIENKEKL
+174 LEKCEPLWSNEKL
-187 DTVKYTVDAHPTY
+187 DTVKYTVDVHPTY
-200 IGHVSQHLQ
+200 IGHVNQHLQ

-216 LKQTVQI
+216 LK
-223 FDTYI
+223 
-228 GNVLEPQQRSERLN
+228 R
-242 TLKHTINM
+242 TICEKIHCNE
-250 YGTPRNMCQN
+250 N
-260 LEQQERVLTLKRTM
+260 LERQERVSTLKRTM

-288 HIECQEKFDLLKR
+288 LIECQEKFDLLK
-301 TICGKIHSNENLER
+301 
-315 QERIST
+315 
-321 LKHTSNVNALENCGL
+321 HTMNMYGTPRNACPPFDLN
-336 GRDSITHGIGST
+336 I
-348 FQNRVLEG
+348 RVTTE
-356 ATIEVFNK
+356 APIEVFNK
-364 DYADVELPSPEDCVI
+364 DYADVELPSPEECVI
-379 YCDIPYENTTSYTT
+379 YCDIPYKNTTSYTT
-393 GNFDYERFYKWCQ
+393 GSFDYERFYKWCQ
-406 EKAFEGYQIFVSS
+406 DKTSEGYQIYVSS

-430 WEKQRHCKATSG
+430 WGKQRHCKATSG
-442 SGKHVVEKIYTVRK
+442 SGKHVVEKIYTVRNRNK